1 MSSIRAQVP
10 FLEPGHGLLLKM
22 DDLDKEMYEKA
33 STNIPEEV
41 FSGEGG
47 GGGHWQQHL
56 EEEGEVDE
64 QQTGQRGMVL

>member
-47 GGGHWQQHL
+47 GGGH
-56 EEEGEVDE
+56 
-64 QQTGQRGMVL
+64 

>member
-47 GGGHWQQHL
+47 GGGHWHQHL
-56 EEEGEVDE
+56 EEKKEVDE
-64 QQTGQRGMVL
+64 KQGGRRGMVR

>member
-41 FSGEGG
+41 FLGREEEEGDNNIWRGG
-47 GGGHWQQHL
+47 GG
-56 EEEGEVDE
+56 
-64 QQTGQRGMVL
+64 

>member
-10 FLEPGHGLLLKM
+10 FLEPAHGLLLKM

-41 FSGEGG
+41 FLGRRRTLTTTSG
-47 GGGHWQQHL
+47 
-56 EEEGEVDE
+56 EEGEVDE
-64 QQTGQRGMVL
+64 QQS